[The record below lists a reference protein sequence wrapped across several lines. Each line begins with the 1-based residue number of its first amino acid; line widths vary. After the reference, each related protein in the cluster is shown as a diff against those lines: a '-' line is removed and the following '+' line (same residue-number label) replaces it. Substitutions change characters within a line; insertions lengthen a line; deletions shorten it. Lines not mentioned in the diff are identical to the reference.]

1 MSEGF
6 LLHRSKNIVHPLSV
20 ILLAFSAVSLAYA
33 QGPRPMTGAEFEKIY
48 NDASNWGRW
57 GENDELGTL
66 NLITPATRR
75 DAATLVVEGVSISLA
90 RIPEEKIAA
99 DNPDP
104 FVQTMLKTGNEPGNP
119 WAVDNYSARY
129 HGFAHT
135 HMDSLCH
142 LLYRDKLYNGFSK
155 EQITKDG
162 TKKLSIH
169 NIRGGIFARG
179 LLIDIPALRGVDFLQ
194 PGDAIYPEELDA
206 WVNRA
211 GIEIKPGDVVFFRTG
226 RWAARKKLGPWN
238 VQERGAA
245 GLHASCGPWLRKHD
259 FAMVGSDA
267 AMDVMPSGVEG
278 VTHPI
283 HVLTLNAMG
292 VHIFD
297 NCDLEDVSKACAKFK
312 RWEFLLNASPIP
324 VKGGTG
330 SPLNPIA
337 TF

>member
-1 MSEGF
+1 
-6 LLHRSKNIVHPLSV
+6 
-20 ILLAFSAVSLAYA
+20 
-33 QGPRPMTGAEFEKIY
+33 MTGAEFEKIY
-48 NDASNWGRW
+48 SDVSNWGRW
-57 GENDELGTL
+57 GNEDELGTL
-66 NLITPATRR
+66 NLITPTTRR
-75 DAATLVVEGVSISLA
+75 DAAKLVVEGISVSLA
-90 RIPEEKIAA
+90 RIPEEKTAA

-104 FVQTMLKTGNEPGNP
+104 FVQTMLRTGNEPGNQ
-119 WAVDNYSARY
+119 WAVDNYSVSY

-142 LLYRDKLYNGFSK
+142 LLYRGKLYNGFSK
-155 EQITKDG
+155 TEITTEG

-169 NIRGGIFARG
+169 NVQGGILARG
-179 LLIDIPALRGVDFLQ
+179 ILIDIPALRGVDFLQ

-226 RWAARKKLGPWN
+226 RWAAREKLGPWD
-238 VQERGAA
+238 VGEKGAA
-245 GLHASCGPWLRKHD
+245 GLHASCGRWLRKHD

-278 VTHPI
+278 VTHPV

-297 NCDLEDVSKACAKFK
+297 NCDLEQVSKTCAKLK
-312 RWEFLLNASPIP
+312 RWEFMLNASPIP

>member
-1 MSEGF
+1 MFNLLCKNCLPVALLLCPITAPCVSAQTPRSMS
-6 LLHRSKNIVHPLSV
+6 ND
-20 ILLAFSAVSLAYA
+20 
-33 QGPRPMTGAEFEKIY
+33 EFEHLY
-48 NDASNWGRW
+48 RDVSNWGRW
-57 GENDELGTL
+57 GKTDQLGTL
-66 NLITPATRR
+66 NLITATKRKQ
-75 DAATLVVEGVSISLA
+75 AAKLVVEGISVSLA
-90 RIPEEKIAA
+90 RIPEEVKAA

-104 FVQTMLKTGNEPGNP
+104 FVQTMLRTGSEPGNM
-119 WAVDNYSARY
+119 WAVDNYSVSY

-142 LLYRDKLYNGFSK
+142 LLYRGKMYNGFSK
-155 EQITKDG
+155 DEITKEG

-169 NIRGGIFARG
+169 NVQPGVFTRGV
-179 LLIDIPALRGVDFLQ
+179 LIDIPALRGVEYLS
-194 PGDAIYPEELDA
+194 PGSPIYPDELDA

-226 RWAARKKLGPWN
+226 RWAMRDKEGPWS
-238 VQERGAA
+238 VGEQGAA
-245 GLHASCGPWLRKHD
+245 GLHASCGRWLRKQD
-259 FAMVGSDA
+259 MAMVGSDA

-292 VHIFD
+292 IHIFD
-297 NCDLEDVSKACAKFK
+297 NCDLELLSKTCAKLK
-312 RWEFLLNASPIP
+312 RWEFLITAAPIP

-337 TF
+337 SF